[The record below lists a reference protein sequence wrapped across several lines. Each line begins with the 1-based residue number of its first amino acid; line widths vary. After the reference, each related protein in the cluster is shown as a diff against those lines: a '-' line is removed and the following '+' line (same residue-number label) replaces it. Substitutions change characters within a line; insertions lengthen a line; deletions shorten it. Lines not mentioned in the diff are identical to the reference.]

1 MKKQAHF
8 FSLKPCK
15 VCAQYLNPHKK
26 PGINR
31 SPEVF
36 TCGCPSTHSVP
47 PFGRDLNRP
56 RVIWVRCVIA
66 FQDCFLDN
74 IDIVQPEVM
83 LWAGRKSVRKMY
95 ERSRIYWSKGHCGSN
110 IQCSFLHHI
119 HITSTLWLSGT
130 WILWGRCV
138 HCQWCCHRAGEQ
150 GFLENCSSSA
160 ATVYIHPACR
170 HYKPLRMISS
180 QMEPWLVEEW
190 GSGRHSLNSALPCYL
205 DSISIGIY

>member
-119 HITSTLWLSGT
+119 HIISTLWLSGT
-130 WILWGRCV
+130 WMLWGRCV

-150 GFLENCSSSA
+150 GFR
-160 ATVYIHPACR
+160 TVSHQLPLPTYILPVG
-170 HYKPLRMISS
+170 ITNT
-180 QMEPWLVEEW
+180 W
-190 GSGRHSLNSALPCYL
+190 GWSLHKWSHDLLMSGGQE
-205 DSISIGIY
+205 GIL